1 MLVSSFD
8 TKYSQTATKYEY
20 LDNNFTNLI
29 SKDRRFSRIFTSVI
43 ENQKLDLSSDIVLRS
58 DMTGQVINTILT
70 HDFKSEHFLYYMGD
84 VFKPDLV
91 NKSIKQYR
99 QHGLE
104 IINRP
109 KMESFI
115 EVMKVLDKLL
125 KKILKNNFIYI
136 FTDPKIKSKS
146 NFVFKS
152 TTPRNNKIKTFTNAF
167 SKTVRSPYELNL
179 EKNFFSKD
187 YHQDIFFYVYSN
199 KSKKILAQGGGYH
212 YKQNKKNIDGFG
224 FSCNVDNLAEI
235 I

>member
-8 TKYSQTATKYEY
+8 TKYSKTAIKYEY
-20 LDNNFTNLI
+20 LDNNFTNLL
-29 SKDRRFSRIFTSVI
+29 SKDQRFSRIFTSVI

-115 EVMKVLDKLL
+115 EVIKMLDKLL
-125 KKILKNNFIYI
+125 RKILKNNFIYI

-146 NFVFKS
+146 NFVFNS
-152 TTPRNNKIKTFTNAF
+152 TAPLNNKIKDYTNVF
-167 SKTVRSPYELNL
+167 SKAVKSPYELNL
-179 EKNFFSKD
+179 EKNFFSRD

-212 YKQNKKNIDGFG
+212 YKQNRKKIDGFG
-224 FSCNVDNLAEI
+224 FSCNVDNLVEI

>member
-1 MLVSSFD
+1 
-8 TKYSQTATKYEY
+8 
-20 LDNNFTNLI
+20 
-29 SKDRRFSRIFTSVI
+29 
-43 ENQKLDLSSDIVLRS
+43 
-58 DMTGQVINTILT
+58 
-70 HDFKSEHFLYYMGD
+70 MGD

-91 NKSIKQYR
+91 NNTIKQYR

-115 EVMKVLDKLL
+115 EVIKVLDKLL
-125 KKILKNNFIYI
+125 RTIPKNNFVYI
-136 FTDPKIKSKS
+136 FTDPKINSKSKFIL
-146 NFVFKS
+146 NLPA
-152 TTPRNNKIKTFTNAF
+152 TPNNKIKVFTNAF
-167 SKTVRSPYELNL
+167 TKAVKSPFELNL

-212 YKQNKKNIDGFG
+212 YKQNKKKIDGFG

>member
-20 LDNNFTNLI
+20 LDNNFTNLL

-43 ENQKLDLSSDIVLRS
+43 ENQKLDFSSDIVLRS

-115 EVMKVLDKLL
+115 EVIKVLDKLL

-136 FTDPKIKSKS
+136 FTDPKINSKSKFAF
-146 NFVFKS
+146 NS
-152 TTPRNNKIKTFTNAF
+152 TVPLNNKIKAYTNVF
-167 SKTVRSPYELNL
+167 SKAVNSPYDLNL
-179 EKNFFSKD
+179 EKNFFSRD

-212 YKQNKKNIDGFG
+212 YKQNNKKIDGFG